1 MIAPATSLKASL
13 IAANSIGYST
23 GPSGVYLACLFKKM
37 GIADQLK
44 PKTVVP
50 PPGKPVGCLVASG
63 EVEMGFQQLSEL
75 INIEGIDVLG
85 TLPFEI
91 AYITTFSAG
100 IPSHV
105 NADMQLQVSEF
116 LRFSNSAQAVPI
128 KISHGMTPA
137 N

>member
-13 IAANSIGYST
+13 IAAKSISYST
-23 GPSGVYLACLFKKM
+23 GPSGVYLASLFEKM

-50 PPGKPVGCLVASG
+50 QPGIPVGSLVANG
-63 EVEMGFQQLSEL
+63 EVEIGFQQLSEL
-75 INIEGIDVLG
+75 INIDGIEVLG

-91 AYITTFSAG
+91 ALITKFSAG
-100 IPSHV
+100 LPTHLIV
-105 NADMQLQVSEF
+105 DKQLQVKNF
-116 LRFSNSAQAVPI
+116 LSFANSAQATPV
-128 KISHGMTPA
+128 KLAQGMTPA